1 MRVLLAKNFYFM
13 VELLNPNIHNL
24 AVKIVVWSQGFIEAL
39 V

>member
-1 MRVLLAKNFYFM
+1 MRVLLANNFCFM

-24 AVKIVVWSQGFIEAL
+24 DVEILAWAQGFIEAL